1 MILNF
6 LNRSDFNIDKAGC
19 FLRTAR
25 NRTVLFFT
33 EFSGCKAD
41 KAEQKPAGEVSAGF
55 CMRGYDKK
63 ASVLLQLY
71 YTVRNI
77 RCQHK
82 TKHFRYIKQYS
93 FCK

>member
-6 LNRSDFNIDKAGC
+6 LNQSDFNIDKAGC

-63 ASVLLQLY
+63 ASVLL
-71 YTVRNI
+71 
-77 RCQHK
+77 
-82 TKHFRYIKQYS
+82 
-93 FCK
+93 

>member
-1 MILNF
+1 M
-6 LNRSDFNIDKAGC
+6 
-19 FLRTAR
+19 RTAR

-63 ASVLLQLY
+63 ASVLL
-71 YTVRNI
+71 
-77 RCQHK
+77 
-82 TKHFRYIKQYS
+82 
-93 FCK
+93 